1 MIAAALVVVLGLVA
15 ATGITGAATVGPRC
29 DLDRLRPVEI
39 GQNSFVYAAD
49 GSLLGSIPAEKNRQP
64 VALERISKWMRLATV
79 AIEDRRFYEHSGIDL
94 EGIAR
99 ALAADV
105 RAGKVVEGGSTITQ
119 QLVRNLYISRE
130 VTFERKLIEACLAVR
145 LNNRRSKQWILE
157 SYLNTVYYGNHAYG
171 VQAASQTYFS
181 KPAWKLTLGQAA
193 LLAGLTQAPSVYD
206 PLNKPSSALRRR
218 DQVLQSMLVNGD
230 INER

>member
-1 MIAAALVVVLGLVA
+1 MAALIALIVGAIAAA
-15 ATGITGAATVGPRC
+15 GITGAATVAPRC
-29 DLDRLRPVEI
+29 DLDSLRPVQI

-64 VALERISKWMRLATV
+64 VPLHQISKWMRLATV

-105 RAGKVVEGGSTITQ
+105 RAGRVVEGGSTITQ

-145 LNNRRSKQWILE
+145 LNNRRSKAWILE
-157 SYLNTVYYGNHAYG
+157 SYLNTVYYGGHAYG
-171 VQAASQTYFS
+171 VQAA
-181 KPAWKLTLGQAA
+181 A
-193 LLAGLTQAPSVYD
+193 
-206 PLNKPSSALRRR
+206 
-218 DQVLQSMLVNGD
+218 
-230 INER
+230 

>member
-1 MIAAALVVVLGLVA
+1 MSPSERRRKAQAKRLEDDAYRPRSRRQRRRARARHRKRIALVAVVLVVTLGLVA
-15 ATGITGAATVGPRC
+15 AGGITGAATIGPRC

-64 VALERISKWMRLATV
+64 VTLPRISKWMRLATI

-105 RAGKVVEGGSTITQ
+105 RAGRVVEGGSTITQ

-145 LNNRRSKQWILE
+145 LNNRRSKEWILE
-157 SYLNTVYYGNHAYG
+157 NYLNAVYYGNHAYG
-171 VQAASQTYFS
+171 VQAAAQTYFS
-181 KPAWKLTLGQAA
+181 KPRG
-193 LLAGLTQAPSVYD
+193 G
-206 PLNKPSSALRRR
+206 
-218 DQVLQSMLVNGD
+218 
-230 INER
+230 